1 MCRKSR
7 FRIVNRVRSGRS
19 RFFNNEGNQTKTA
32 GNAAEGKRLAIIE
45 KPDLMLLDI
54 RLPDQDGNEI
64 LKELKETDKDLVVV
78 MITGY
83 KDAEKVVSAFRLGA
97 FDCLLKPFNFDY
109 LRNNILARVPRR
121 VR

>member
-1 MCRKSR
+1 MK
-7 FRIVNRVRSGRS
+7 ILVVDDDEEVLNTLNT
-19 RFFNNEGNQTKTA
+19 FFSSEGHEVQTAATA
-32 GNAAEGKRLAIIE
+32 KEGKRSAIVE
-45 KPDLMLLDI
+45 RPDLMLLDI

-64 LKELKETDKDLVVV
+64 LKELKETDKDLVIV

-97 FDCLLKPFNFDY
+97 FDCLLKPFNYDY

>member
-1 MCRKSR
+1 MKILVVDDDEEVLNTLKTFLES
-7 FRIVNRVRSGRS
+7 
-19 RFFNNEGNQTKTA
+19 EGHEVSTSVTA
-32 GNAAEGKRLAIIE
+32 QEGKRLAIVE
-45 KPDLMLLDI
+45 RPDLLFLDI

-64 LKELKETDKDLVVV
+64 LKELKEADKDLVII

-97 FDCLLKPFNFDY
+97 FDCLLKPFNYDY
-109 LRNNILARVPRR
+109 LRNNILARIPRR

>member
-1 MCRKSR
+1 MK
-7 FRIVNRVRSGRS
+7 ILVVDDDEEVLNTLQT
-19 RFFNNEGNQTKTA
+19 FFSNEGHEVKTTSN
-32 GNAAEGKRLAIIE
+32 GQEGKRQAIVD

-54 RLPDQDGNEI
+54 RLPDQDGIEI
-64 LKELKETDKDLVVV
+64 LKELKQSDKDLVIV

-97 FDCLLKPFNFDY
+97 FDCLLKPFNYEY

-121 VR
+121 MR